1 MRPPAQSRDLP
12 VSLAALYDKIKRT
25 DPDLLGALVRA
36 SAERLEPVL
45 AELGPGPA
53 RLPGYALR
61 VIEGNHLP
69 ASEKRLTALRAC
81 PGAALPGT
89 AIVVYDP
96 DSGLVTDLVA
106 GEDAYE
112 HERVLSRALFER
124 AEPGQVWIG
133 DRHFCP
139 GALLRGWDA
148 AGAGFV
154 VREHARHPRLSGESA
169 WRKAGRTETG
179 RLREQAITL
188 ADPGAQAAPWRRI
201 ELTLDRPSQA
211 GERILRVWT
220 NLPAQVSAAQ
230 IAQAYRDRWR
240 IEGMF
245 QRLERV
251 LHSEITSLGHPRA
264 ALLGFGVALLAYN
277 VLALIEALRGAGA
290 DRRREAGPDGVAVS
304 PRPAGPQRLRG
315 PAHRPAGRLRDGTR
329 GRSQGPG
336 RAPAGAWPGASTP
349 NAWPPASEN
358 PSRGLPSPHARPT
371 PMSQPPGFWRIK
383 HLERAGSETF
393 CGSGAGPWSSRCAQ
407 RLRGGLGKIPEQR
420 QHHRAPVEIVD
431 RGLPGGAA
439 EPLGDVDQGGEAG
452 GRLVP
457 AAVELGRDEAQDRV
471 LGGLE
476 PRLRVAPGQGLGE
489 LEHPAPVG
497 GVRPGQQGLDPR
509 RRGRP

>member
-1 MRPPAQSRDLP
+1 MTQASDGSGCPWRAVLERFEQKAPASVMARTLLDQAFPATWLDAVFAQHRGRQYERDLLFSTVVELMMLVVVGLQPSLHAAARQSRDLP

-61 VIEGNHLP
+61 VIDGNHLP

-277 VLALIEALRGAGA
+277 VLALIERCVERAQTAAGKPAPTVSLYHLALQVRSGYEGLRIALPA
-290 DRRREAGPDGVAVS
+290 DCATG
-304 PRPAGPQRLRG
+304 PAGDPKALAARLLSLARRIDPKRVAASQRKPKPRSTE
-315 PAHRPAGRLRDGTR
+315 PARQT
-329 GRSQGPG
+329 
-336 RAPAGAWPGASTP
+336 
-349 NAWPPASEN
+349 NAHVAT
-358 PSRGLPSPHARPT
+358 A
-371 PMSQPPGFWRIK
+371 
-383 HLERAGSETF
+383 
-393 CGSGAGPWSSRCAQ
+393 
-407 RLRGGLGKIPEQR
+407 
-420 QHHRAPVEIVD
+420 
-431 RGLPGGAA
+431 
-439 EPLGDVDQGGEAG
+439 
-452 GRLVP
+452 
-457 AAVELGRDEAQDRV
+457 RV
-471 LGGLE
+471 LANQT
-476 PRLRVAPGQGLGE
+476 P
-489 LEHPAPVG
+489 
-497 GVRPGQQGLDPR
+497 
-509 RRGRP
+509 